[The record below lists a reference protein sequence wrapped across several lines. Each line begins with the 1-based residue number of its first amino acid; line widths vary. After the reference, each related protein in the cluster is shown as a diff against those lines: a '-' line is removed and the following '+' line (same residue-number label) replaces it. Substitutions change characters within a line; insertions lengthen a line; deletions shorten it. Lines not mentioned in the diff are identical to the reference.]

1 MLTTGLLATGIV
13 GNRIVGTGLMTL
25 KKGGG
30 NWVEGERFF
39 DRELDLEALEERVR
53 DGNHTL
59 LTAQRRMGKT
69 SLVRELLRRL
79 EQSGDYDTIFA
90 DLEAA
95 ASPADAIAEIGVQAR
110 PVRGAWDGIKA
121 GFVNFLQEAGDR
133 VEELSI
139 ADTRVKLRAGIDAGN
154 WSQRGDTVFTALAAN
169 ERPIVLAIDELPI
182 LVNRLLKNNDGVITT
197 AGKQETDAFLSW
209 LRKHGQA
216 SRDRVSMILAGSI
229 GLEPLLEQA
238 GLSAHANIFSPYDLK
253 PWDQDMAASCL
264 AALAETYGID
274 LHTDVR
280 HAMCRHLRCCI
291 PHHVQMFFDKMH
303 EHLRHAHRQHA
314 SLADVRRVYQND
326 MLGVRGQ
333 IDLQHYES
341 RLDFT
346 LGRAGYVIALEI
358 LTATA
363 VEESLS
369 HEVVDRYHVYF
380 AGLDQDAEAGAPS
393 FEDVLHVLEHDGY
406 LERTGGGY
414 RFASGLLGDWWR
426 GRYGQNFTPVIARN
440 QFGPG
445 RKR

>member
-1 MLTTGLLATGIV
+1 
-13 GNRIVGTGLMTL
+13 MTL

-39 DRELDLEALEERVR
+39 DRKLDLEALEERVR

-79 EQSGDYDTIFA
+79 EQSGDYDTIFV

-139 ADTRVKLRAGIDAGN
+139 ADTRVKLRAGINAGN
-154 WSQRGDTVFTALAAN
+154 WPQRGDAVFAALATN

-182 LVNRLLKNNDGVITT
+182 LVNRLLKDDDGPIAP
-197 AGKQETDAFLSW
+197 AGIRAADAFLSW
-209 LRKHGQA
+209 LRKNGQG
-216 SRDRVSMILAGSI
+216 SRNRVSIILSGSV
-229 GLEPLLEQA
+229 GLEPLLKQA

-253 PWDQDMAASCL
+253 PWNQDTAAVCL
-264 AALAETYGID
+264 ASLAKTYGVD
-274 LHTDVR
+274 LPPDIC
-280 HAMCRHLRCCI
+280 HAMCQRLRCCI

-303 EHLRHAHRQHA
+303 EHLRHASRRHA
-314 SLADVRRVYQND
+314 SLADVQWVYQHE
-326 MLGVRGQ
+326 MLSVRGQ

-341 RLDFT
+341 RLEII
-346 LGRAGYVIALEI
+346 LGRAGYAIALEI

-363 VEESLS
+363 VQGSLS
-369 HEVVDRYHVYF
+369 SDIVSRYYAYF
-380 AGLDQDAEAGAPS
+380 SAQDQDDMAGIPS
-393 FEDVLHVLEHDGY
+393 LEHVFYTLQHDGY
-406 LERTGGGY
+406 LQRKDNGY
-414 RFASGLLGDWWR
+414 RFVSGLLEDWWR
-426 GRYGQNFTPVIARN
+426 SRYGQSFVSVIDRT
-440 QFGPG
+440 QPG
-445 RKR
+445 QGR